1 MVQENATE
9 LEPYDKTIG
18 MDKDDIKIFD
28 CENIEESYSNDT
40 QIKRVENKLDFGD
53 TMETEVDI

>member
-28 CENIEESYSNDT
+28 CENIEEAYSNDT

>member
-9 LEPYDKTIG
+9 LEPYEKTIR

>member
-28 CENIEESYSNDT
+28 CENIEEAYSNET
-40 QIKRVENKLDFGD
+40 QIKRVENKLEIDD

>member
-1 MVQENATE
+1 LVQENATE

-28 CENIEESYSNDT
+28 CENIEESYSNET
-40 QIKRVENKLDFGD
+40 QIKRVENKLDFVFD
-53 TMETEVDI
+53 LRLL